1 MSEVM
6 RLNSL
11 SPAPG
16 SKKNP
21 KRVGRGIGSGDGK
34 TAGRGHKGQKARSGG
49 SVRPGFE
56 GGQMPLQKRLPKYGF
71 SSRIARTTA
80 QVRLGEL
87 NVVEGDVVDLAALK
101 SADLVKENIARA
113 RIFLSGELNKPV
125 TVKGLA
131 VTKGAREA
139 IEQAGG
145 SIEE

>member
-1 MSEVM
+1 MSDEM

-16 SKKNP
+16 ARKNT
-21 KRVGRGIGSGDGK
+21 KRVGRGIGSGTGK
-34 TAGRGHKGQKARSGG
+34 TAGRGHKGQKSRSGG

-71 SSRIARTTA
+71 TSRIARLTA
-80 QVRLGEL
+80 QIRLSEL
-87 NVVEGDVVDLAALK
+87 NAIEGDVADLAALK
-101 SADLVKENIARA
+101 SADLVRDDVTRA
-113 RIFLSGELNKPV
+113 RVFLSGELGKAV

-139 IEQAGG
+139 IEKAGG
-145 SIEE
+145 KIEE

>member
-1 MSEVM
+1 MSDVM
-6 RLNSL
+6 RLNTL

-16 SKKNP
+16 AKKDA

-80 QVRLGEL
+80 QIRLGEL
-87 NVVEGDVVDLAALK
+87 NTLDAEVVDLEALK
-101 SADLVKENIARA
+101 AADLVNDKVTRA
-113 RIFLSGELNKPV
+113 RVFLSGELGKAV

-139 IEQAGG
+139 IENAGG
-145 SIEE
+145 KVEE

>member
-6 RLNSL
+6 RLNTL

-16 SKKNP
+16 SKKDA
-21 KRVGRGIGSGDGK
+21 KRVGRGIGSGLGK

-71 SSRIARTTA
+71 TSRISRTTA
-80 QVRLGEL
+80 QIRLSEL
-87 NVVEGDVVDLAALK
+87 NAVAGDVVDLTALK
-101 SADLVKENIARA
+101 SADLVNESITRA
-113 RIFLSGELNKPV
+113 RVFLSGELNKAV
-125 TVKGLA
+125 TLKGIA

-139 IEQAGG
+139 IEKAGG
-145 SIEE
+145 KVEE